1 MAKNKPAQG
10 KTFEPTIPAPVRQ
23 GLREQQYAEGK
34 TIRNTCSRVS
44 HADWKAPADRA
55 DPIEI
60 LEGSNKGRLPELIP
74 VRYGRMIPSPFVFFR
89 GAAAIM
95 AADLAHT
102 PVTGIRVQSCG
113 DAHLMNF
120 GVFATP
126 ERHVIFDINDFDE
139 TLPAPWEWDIKRLAT
154 SFLIASRSN
163 GFSEAG
169 ARKTALASVR
179 SYRGRMA
186 EFAQMRAL
194 DVWYTRLDM
203 ETILPSIKDQ
213 EAQKRLQ
220 RRLQKAQASE
230 VHEVD
235 FPKLVT
241 LESGEP
247 TIRDNPPLIYH
258 LREQRAPEF
267 EARVAD
273 AFARYRESLPD
284 ERRVLLDR
292 YQRKDLAIKVVGV
305 GSVGTL
311 CAVILMMADVDDP
324 LFLQVKEAGM
334 SVLEPHAG
342 KSIYA
347 NHGQRVVD
355 GERLMQSASDIFLGW
370 TENREGRH
378 FYVRQLHDMKIK
390 MPVELF
396 TLKVMVQYAEY
407 CGWALARAHARAGQP
422 ALIAGYLGKGDQF
435 DEAVADF
442 AIRYAEQNECD
453 YEALV
458 RAVRQGRIEV
468 YTES

>member
-1 MAKNKPAQG
+1 MAKNKRIRGKAVKPVSPAV
-10 KTFEPTIPAPVRQ
+10 VRQ
-23 GLREQQYAEGK
+23 RSRERLYTEGK
-34 TIRNTCSRVS
+34 AIRDTCPRES
-44 HADWKAPADRA
+44 HADWKPPADRA
-55 DPIEI
+55 DPIDI
-60 LEGSNKGRLPELIP
+60 LEASNKGRLPELIP
-74 VRYGRMIPSPFVFFR
+74 VRYGRMIPSPFVFYR

-102 PVTGIRVQSCG
+102 PTTGIRVQACG

-126 ERHVIFDINDFDE
+126 ERRVIFDINDFDE

-163 GFSEAG
+163 GFSESA
-169 ARKTALASVR
+169 ARKTALCCVR
-179 SYRGRMA
+179 SYRERMA
-186 EFAQMRAL
+186 QFAQMRTL
-194 DVWYTRLDM
+194 DVWYARLDL

-220 RRLQKAQASE
+220 RRVHKAEASD
-230 VHEVD
+230 VLEVD
-235 FPKLVT
+235 FPKLVSV
-241 LESGEP
+241 ENREP

-258 LREQRAPEF
+258 LGEQAGPEF

-292 YQRKDLAIKVVGV
+292 FQRKDLAIKVLGV
-305 GSVGTL
+305 GSVGTF
-311 CAVILMMADVDDP
+311 CAVMLMMADVDDP
-324 LFLQVKEAGM
+324 LFLQVKEAGR
-334 SVLEPHAG
+334 SVLEPYAG

-347 NHGQRVVD
+347 NHGQRVVT
-355 GERLMQSASDIFLGW
+355 GQRLMQSASDLFLGW
-370 TENREGRH
+370 TEGREGRH
-378 FYVRQLHDMKIK
+378 FYVRQLRDMKVK
-390 MPVELF
+390 LF
-396 TLKVMVQYAEY
+396 TPGVMVQYAEY

-442 AIRYAEQNECD
+442 ATAYAQQNELD
-453 YEALV
+453 YKALV
-458 RAVRQGRIEV
+458 RAARQGRIEV

>member
-1 MAKNKPAQG
+1 MTKNKRLRGKVDKPASL
-10 KTFEPTIPAPVRQ
+10 AVA
-23 GLREQQYAEGK
+23 REQLYTKGK
-34 TIRNTCSRVS
+34 TIRDTCPRLS
-44 HADWKAPADRA
+44 HADWKPPADRP

-60 LEGSNKGRLPELIP
+60 LEASNKGRLPELIP

-102 PVTGIRVQSCG
+102 PATGIRVQSCG

-120 GVFATP
+120 GAFATP
-126 ERHVIFDINDFDE
+126 ERRVIFDINDFDE

-163 GFSEAG
+163 GFSESA
-169 ARKTALASVR
+169 ARKTALCCVR
-179 SYRGRMA
+179 SYRERMA
-186 EFAQMRAL
+186 EFAQMRTL
-194 DVWYTRLDM
+194 EVWYARLDLQ
-203 ETILPSIKDQ
+203 TILPSIKDQ

-220 RRLQKAQASE
+220 RRVQKAAASDTR
-230 VHEVD
+230 EVD
-235 FPKLVT
+235 FPKLVSV
-241 LESGEP
+241 ENGEP

-258 LREQRAPEF
+258 LREQAGPEF
-267 EARVAD
+267 ESRVTD
-273 AFARYRESLPD
+273 AFVRYRESLPD

-292 YQRKDLAIKVVGV
+292 YQRKDFAMKVVGV
-305 GSVGTL
+305 GSVGTF
-311 CAVILMMADVDDP
+311 CAVVLMMADVDDP
-324 LFLQVKEAGM
+324 LFLQVKEAGT
-334 SVLEPHAG
+334 SVLEPYAG

-347 NHGQRVVD
+347 NHGQRVVT
-355 GERLMQSASDIFLGW
+355 GQRLMQSASDMFLGW
-370 TENREGRH
+370 TEGREGRH

-390 MPVELF
+390 LLVELF

-422 ALIAGYLGKGDQF
+422 SLIAGYLGKGNEF
-435 DEAVADF
+435 DEALADF
-442 AIRYAEQNECD
+442 ATAYAHQNELD
-453 YEALV
+453 YKALV

>member
-1 MAKNKPAQG
+1 MAKNKRLRGKVDKPAS
-10 KTFEPTIPAPVRQ
+10 PAVVRQ
-23 GLREQQYAEGK
+23 RSREQLYAEGK
-34 TIRNTCSRVS
+34 AIRDTCPRES
-44 HADWKAPADRA
+44 HADWKPPADRS

-60 LEGSNKGRLPELIP
+60 LEASNKGRLPELIP
-74 VRYGRMIPSPFVFFR
+74 VRYGRMIPSPFVFYR

-102 PVTGIRVQSCG
+102 PATGIRVQSCG

-120 GVFATP
+120 GAFATP
-126 ERHVIFDINDFDE
+126 ERRVVFDINDFDE
-139 TLPAPWEWDIKRLAT
+139 TLPAPWEWDVKRLAT

-163 GFSEAG
+163 GFSEAD
-169 ARKTALASVR
+169 ARKTALRCVR
-179 SYRGRMA
+179 SYRERMA
-186 EFAQMRAL
+186 EFAQMRTL
-194 DVWYTRLDM
+194 EVWYARLDL

-220 RRLQKAQASE
+220 RRVQKAEASDML
-230 VHEVD
+230 EVD
-235 FPKLVT
+235 FPKLVSV
-241 LESGEP
+241 ENGEP

-258 LREQRAPEF
+258 LREQAGPEF

-292 YQRKDLAIKVVGV
+292 YQRKDLAMKVVGV
-305 GSVGTL
+305 GSVGTF

-324 LFLQVKEAGM
+324 LFLQVKEAGT
-334 SVLEPHAG
+334 SVLEPYAG

-347 NHGQRVVD
+347 NHGQRVVN
-355 GERLMQSASDIFLGW
+355 GLRLMQSASDLFLGW
-370 TENREGRH
+370 TEGREGRH

-390 MPVELF
+390 LLVELF

-442 AIRYAEQNECD
+442 ATAYAEQNERD
-453 YEALV
+453 YKALV